1 MNNISSTSDRQRL
14 LFILQIQNGTH
25 SDEVKS
31 MIYKGQ
37 KVLDTYGKTISNM
50 DTFTYILY
58 TV

>member
-25 SDEVKS
+25 SDKVKS
-31 MIYKGQ
+31 MFYKVQ
-37 KVLDTYGKTISNM
+37 KVSDTYGKTISNM